1 MKITTI
7 FHLKTI
13 CIGACMGA
21 LLMTSCTEEAVRYK
35 YTSDGST
42 TEYSDADGNYV
53 LPVICHV
60 FYTDKEDSTYIPA
73 ERISHI
79 FSKVNEYYK
88 KNNINVT
95 FQLTTMPPTGKGID
109 YPGVEYIPWKSKEID
124 VNNVMGDDDSNAPYK
139 AYIWD
144 PNKYINV
151 MFYTFKP
158 EDESS
163 EDITLGISH
172 LPLTYEGD
180 NELKG
185 LQTIETTN
193 KYLTL
198 NNISWAPCSSI
209 NSKYAYKESNS
220 EYYNPSDVTVTV
232 AHELGHYLGLLHAFT
247 EKGSEIA
254 DSCGNTDYCDD
265 TPSYN
270 RVEYL
275 KELNKILAS
284 SSEKI
289 YMEDVAKRNSCE
301 VGAFESHN
309 IMDYYMSFTDQ
320 LTADQKTRINN
331 VLKYSPLVP
340 RKVTTTKALPA
351 NDGTVLKLSAPI
363 IREPS
368 QPVWKIRIKK

>member
-1 MKITTI
+1 MKITTV

-13 CIGACMGA
+13 CICGCIGT
-21 LLMTSCTEEAVRYK
+21 LVTTSCTEETVKYK
-35 YTSDGST
+35 YMSDGNT
-42 TEYSDADGNYV
+42 TEYSNADGNYV

-60 FYTDKEDSTYIPA
+60 FYTNKKDSTYISA

-95 FQLTTMPPTGKGID
+95 FQLTTMPPAGKGID

-124 VNNVMGDDDSNAPYK
+124 VNDVMGDDAGNAPYK
-139 AYIWD
+139 SYLWD

-151 MFYTFKP
+151 MFYAFKP
-158 EDESS
+158 EDAGS
-163 EDITLGISH
+163 ENVTLGISH

-185 LQTIETTN
+185 LQAITTAN
-193 KYLTL
+193 KHLTL
-198 NNISWAPCSSI
+198 SNISWAPCSSI
-209 NSKYAYKESNS
+209 NSKYAYEESDDY
-220 EYYNPSDVTVTV
+220 YYNMKDVTVTV

-247 EKGSEIA
+247 EDGSEIV
-254 DSCGNTDYCDD
+254 DSCGNTDYCND

-275 KELNKILAS
+275 KDLNDYLENHIGT
-284 SSEKI
+284 I
-289 YMEDVAKRNSCE
+289 YMEDVTRRYGCE
-301 VGAFESHN
+301 VGNFESRN
-309 IMDYYMSFTDQ
+309 IMDYYMSFTDE
-320 LTADQKTRINN
+320 LTPDQKTRINN
-331 VLKYSPLVP
+331 VLEYSPLIP
-340 RKVTTTKALPA
+340 RSVTSTKAYPA
-351 NDGTVLKLSAPI
+351 NDRTVLKLSAPI

-368 QPVWKIRIKK
+368 QPLREIRLKK